1 MSRFADRKDP
11 LGAQPGAGSHLEVK
25 RSRFSLGLGRIVRD
39 RAGLVCA
46 LLAATGCAP
55 HYYLRTTVWEPAAG
69 AVLVNDNVTIRN
81 VADGWELRPGQ
92 MLATEAGPR
101 FAYYRPAANEHQAFL
116 YHYDDGTAS
125 LGCGG
130 ELLTAYSQD
139 RFSMGPRN
147 QVIVDRE
154 VSGTV
159 ESYHGVIM
167 FIPIAGSADEI
178 AKRRWQIS
186 IPDRYF
192 ASARGGG
199 ISVVYGTYDAPSWFS
214 RELCYGKK
222 DAQPLSWVL
231 WLSDFPLLEEY

>member
-1 MSRFADRKDP
+1 MSR
-11 LGAQPGAGSHLEVK
+11 LGNRRNPQGARLGGGSDLGVK
-25 RSRFSLGLGRIVRD
+25 RRRFSVGLGRITWH

-46 LLAATGCAP
+46 FLTTTGCGP
-55 HYYLRTTVWEPAAG
+55 QYYLRTTVWEPAAG
-69 AVLVNDNVTIRN
+69 AVVANENVTIRS

-101 FAYYRPAANEHQAFL
+101 FAYYRPVANEHQAFL
-116 YHYDDGTAS
+116 YHSEDGTAR

-130 ELLTAYSQD
+130 DLLTAYNQA

-147 QVIVDRE
+147 QVMVDRE

-167 FIPIAGSADEI
+167 FIPIAAFADAI

-192 ASARGGG
+192 TSARGGG
-199 ISVVYGTYDAPSWFS
+199 ISVVYGTYDAPSWIS
-214 RELCYGKK
+214 NDLCYGKN

-231 WLSDFPLLEEY
+231 WLSDFPLLEE